1 MLTSAL
7 VMHLERA
14 SHEVLSGAALA
25 PCWRREAPLA
35 HLNLADQELSMLCV
49 ILDRALTG
57 EEYDLISDWADES
70 YNHLEV
76 VINWVE
82 SSERTTDQN
91 AIEDC
96 LNLFKSD
103 LMDLCADLL
112 YRLPAATKKQFD
124 FKWSMT
130 ADEMVEC
137 GLSGT
142 ILVCWK
148 RNADVAR
155 LDS

>member
-1 MLTSAL
+1 ML
-7 VMHLERA
+7 V
-14 SHEVLSGAALA
+14 
-25 PCWRREAPLA
+25 
-35 HLNLADQELSMLCV
+35 V

-57 EEYDLISDWADES
+57 EEYDLILDWADES
-70 YNHLEV
+70 YDHLEA

-96 LNLFKSD
+96 LNLFQ
-103 LMDLCADLL
+103 LYLINLCVDLL
-112 YRLPAATKKQFD
+112 YDMPAAKKRQFD
-124 FKWSMT
+124 FKWAMT
-130 ADEMVEC
+130 TDEMDEC
-137 GLSGT
+137 GLNSE
-142 ILVCWK
+142 ILVCQK